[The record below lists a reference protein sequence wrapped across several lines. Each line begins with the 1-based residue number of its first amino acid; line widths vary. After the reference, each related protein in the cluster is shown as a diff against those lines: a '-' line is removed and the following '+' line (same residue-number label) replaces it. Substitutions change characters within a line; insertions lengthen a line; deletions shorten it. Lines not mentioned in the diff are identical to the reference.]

1 MEGRDAMRVRCIAL
15 YIDFL
20 LYNPLYRLYI
30 EIFLYSA
37 IKYDFAGSSVGLPG
51 RGGRQ
56 VWVGLG

>member
-1 MEGRDAMRVRCIAL
+1 MRVRCIAL